1 MKQRHNSEATDTES
15 LREAQLG
22 LLAALERGEGAAP
35 SLRRYPQHAAALID
49 LALARAGE
57 DAAPEPDAAQ
67 VAATAAIARRALAQ
81 VAAPAPVGLA
91 ERANRAGLSL
101 RELASRVGLTSDILF
116 KIDRRVVRAETV
128 PAALLR
134 ELGRALD
141 CTAEAVRAGLTG
153 GAPVTAGALY
163 HAASAP
169 QVGQQTFAE
178 AVAGSVTLDAESRA
192 RWLAA
197 AEDDAGA

>member
-1 MKQRHNSEATDTES
+1 MKQRHDTDSTHAAS

-57 DAAPEPDAAQ
+57 DAAPAPDAAQ
-67 VAATAAIARRALAQ
+67 VAATAAIARRALAA
-81 VAAPAPVGLA
+81 VAAAPALGLA

-101 RELASRVGLTSDILF
+101 RQLASRVGLSSDILF

-134 ELGRALD
+134 ELGQALD
-141 CTAEAVRAGLTG
+141 CTAEAIRAGLTG

-178 AVAGSVTLDAESRA
+178 AVQSSVALDAESRA

-197 AEDDAGA
+197 AQDDAGA

>member
-1 MKQRHNSEATDTES
+1 MKQRHDTDSTHAAS

-57 DAAPEPDAAQ
+57 DAAPAPDAAQ
-67 VAATAAIARRALAQ
+67 VAATAAIARRALAA
-81 VAAPAPVGLA
+81 VAAAPALGLA

-101 RELASRVGLTSDILF
+101 RQLASRVGLSSDILF
-116 KIDRRVVRAETV
+116 KIDRRVVRPETV
-128 PAALLR
+128 PAALVRDLAA
-134 ELGRALD
+134 ALD
-141 CTAEAVRAGLTG
+141 CTATALRAGLTG
-153 GAPVTAGALY
+153 GPVTAGALY
-163 HAASAP
+163 HAKQAP

-178 AVAGSVTLDAESRA
+178 AVAASVALAPAARQRWLEAAAVPDAE
-192 RWLAA
+192 
-197 AEDDAGA
+197 